1 MSSKIELL
9 KIRDFGEIITDTFGF
24 IRENFKPLIKCF
36 FIFCGF
42 FLVGAAVFSAL
53 EQVKAVHAINN
64 FRVDAPNSFLGKNSN
79 YPFSMF
85 GIEYLMIFVFYL
97 LSFAATH
104 VTILSYM
111 CLYKEKGNIPPEP
124 YEVWGYFK
132 YYFLKVFFSGILLI
146 ILLCVASVFCLVPF
160 FYLAPIFSI
169 IFPIMIIENS
179 SFGYAFNKS
188 FKLVHKNFWTTFG
201 ATFIMVVIVYVAA
214 LVIIMPI
221 SALNLSSM
229 FLHFGKGTPMSLTV
243 AIISGIVEQLSTILY
258 ILPIITACLCY
269 YSLAEETEGAGL
281 LGRISQLGNVT
292 PENNL
297 PEEEY

>member
-9 KIRDFGEIITDTFGF
+9 KIRDFGEIITDTFSF

-53 EQVKAVHAINN
+53 EQVKLVHTINN
-64 FRVDAPNSFLGKNSN
+64 FSVDAPNSFLGKNSN
-79 YPFSMF
+79 YPFNMF
-85 GIEYLMIFVFYL
+85 GIEYLMIFIFYL

-104 VTILSYM
+104 VTVLSYM

-124 YEVWGYFK
+124 FEVWGYFK
-132 YYFLKVFFSGILLI
+132 YFFLKVFLSGVLLI
-146 ILLCVASVFCLVPF
+146 IMLSVASVFCLVPF

-169 IFPIMIIENS
+169 VFPIMIIENS

-188 FKLVHKNFWTTFG
+188 FKLAHKNFWTTFG
-201 ATFIMVVIVYVAA
+201 ATFIMVIIAYVATLVIV
-214 LVIIMPI
+214 LPI
-221 SALNLSSM
+221 GALNAGSM
-229 FLHFGKGTPMSLTV
+229 FLHFGKGTPMSLTI
-243 AIISGIVEQLSTILY
+243 AIIAGILAEVVRVIF

-269 YSLAEETEGAGL
+269 FSLAEEAEGAGL
-281 LGRISQLGNVT
+281 LGRISQLGNAT

>member
-1 MSSKIELL
+1 
-9 KIRDFGEIITDTFGF
+9 
-24 IRENFKPLIKCF
+24 
-36 FIFCGF
+36 
-42 FLVGAAVFSAL
+42 
-53 EQVKAVHAINN
+53 
-64 FRVDAPNSFLGKNSN
+64 
-79 YPFSMF
+79 
-85 GIEYLMIFVFYL
+85 
-97 LSFAATH
+97 
-104 VTILSYM
+104 
-111 CLYKEKGNIPPEP
+111 
-124 YEVWGYFK
+124 
-132 YYFLKVFFSGILLI
+132 
-146 ILLCVASVFCLVPF
+146 
-160 FYLAPIFSI
+160 
-169 IFPIMIIENS
+169 
-179 SFGYAFNKS
+179 
-188 FKLVHKNFWTTFG
+188 
-201 ATFIMVVIVYVAA
+201 MVVIVYVAA